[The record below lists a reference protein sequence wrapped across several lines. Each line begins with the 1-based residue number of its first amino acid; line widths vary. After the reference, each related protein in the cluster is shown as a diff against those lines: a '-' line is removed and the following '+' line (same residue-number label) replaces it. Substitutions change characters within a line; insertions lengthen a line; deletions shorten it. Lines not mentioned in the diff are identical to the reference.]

1 MSNDIAITSQPGATV
16 GTAAAIF
23 SPEGMDRLVRFAT
36 LMADSKATVPAHLA
50 GKPADCLAVT
60 MQAAQWGM
68 NPFAVAQKTHV
79 VNGTLGYEA
88 QLVNAV
94 VSSSNLL
101 ATRLNYRWDG
111 DWSKVNGKSDKS
123 PSLTVTV
130 WATLKGE
137 SEPRELTISM
147 AQAGVRNSPLW
158 EQDPRQ
164 QLAYLCV
171 KRWARLNAPDVLL
184 GVYTPDEL
192 QETAPRVERDIT
204 PTPATASGMNKLINS
219 KPEQHQEEKPKSS
232 DDRDPDE
239 MLMSFTDAAG
249 KAESVEKLDLIFN
262 GGVWPD
268 GKKRPGAKDALSGKW
283 LEMAEDV
290 YNVRRNELN
299 EVPMYHHRGA
309 AAPHLQPREVFMK
322 GAFGKKELLAVVP
335 LSWSTIDRLEQA
347 GEFPSRFWI
356 TDRRCA
362 WDQSEVEAWLDKRK
376 AASPATFT
384 GKKPPVDRRVY
395 RPVSAAA

>member
-23 SPEGMDRLVRFAT
+23 SPEGMNQLVRFAE
-36 LMADSKATVPAHLA
+36 LMAASKATVPQHLA
-50 GKPADCLAVT
+50 GKPSDCLAVT

-101 ATRLNYRWDG
+101 STRLNYRWDG
-111 DWSKVNGKSDKS
+111 DWSRVNGKSDKS

-130 WATLKGE
+130 SAVLKGE
-137 SEPRELTISM
+137 AEPRELTISM

-171 KRWARLNAPDVLL
+171 KRWARLHAPDVLL

-192 QETAPRVERDIT
+192 QEVTPRVERDIT
-204 PTPATASGMNKLINS
+204 PQSSTAAGMNNLINA
-219 KPEQHQEEKPKSS
+219 KPEQTQAERHQKV
-232 DDRDPDE
+232 DDRDPEEILTAFSGAAMNYNTVAD
-239 MLMSFTDAAG
+239 LDNAYKYVAKKLSTD
-249 KAESVEKLDLIFN
+249 D
-262 GGVWPD
+262 D
-268 GKKRPGAKDALSGKW
+268 RLSR
-283 LEMAEDV
+283 ATDV
-290 YNVRRNELN
+290 YTIRREELN
-299 EVPMYHHRGA
+299 EVPM
-309 AAPHLQPREVFMK
+309 
-322 GAFGKKELLAVVP
+322 
-335 LSWSTIDRLEQA
+335 
-347 GEFPSRFWI
+347 
-356 TDRRCA
+356 
-362 WDQSEVEAWLDKRK
+362 
-376 AASPATFT
+376 
-384 GKKPPVDRRVY
+384 
-395 RPVSAAA
+395 

>member
-1 MSNDIAITSQPGATV
+1 M
-16 GTAAAIF
+16 
-23 SPEGMDRLVRFAT
+23 
-36 LMADSKATVPAHLA
+36 
-50 GKPADCLAVT
+50 
-60 MQAAQWGM
+60 
-68 NPFAVAQKTHV
+68 
-79 VNGTLGYEA
+79 
-88 QLVNAV
+88 
-94 VSSSNLL
+94 
-101 ATRLNYRWDG
+101 
-111 DWSKVNGKSDKS
+111 
-123 PSLTVTV
+123 
-130 WATLKGE
+130 
-137 SEPRELTISM
+137 
-147 AQAGVRNSPLW
+147 RNSPLW

-299 EVPMYHHRGA
+299 EVPM
-309 AAPHLQPREVFMK
+309 
-322 GAFGKKELLAVVP
+322 
-335 LSWSTIDRLEQA
+335 
-347 GEFPSRFWI
+347 
-356 TDRRCA
+356 
-362 WDQSEVEAWLDKRK
+362 
-376 AASPATFT
+376 
-384 GKKPPVDRRVY
+384 
-395 RPVSAAA
+395 

>member
-1 MSNDIAITSQPGATV
+1 MSNDITITSQPGATV

-23 SPEGMDRLVRFAT
+23 SPEGMNQLVRFAE
-36 LMADSKATVPAHLA
+36 LMAASKATVPAHLA
-50 GKPADCLAVT
+50 GKPSDCLAVT

-123 PSLTVTV
+123 PNLTVTV

-171 KRWARLNAPDVLL
+171 KRWARLHSPDVLL

-219 KPEQHQEEKPKSS
+219 KPEQRQEEHDAGRKK
-232 DDRDPDE
+232 DDRSP
-239 MLMSFTDAAG
+239 
-249 KAESVEKLDLIFN
+249 EKLLSDFSAYAGGAVTVEELDSAYTAVAKRLSANQDLL
-262 GGVWPD
+262 D
-268 GKKRPGAKDALSGKW
+268 KAT
-283 LEMAEDV
+283 DV
-290 YNVRRNELN
+290 YTIRRDALN
-299 EVPMYHHRGA
+299 EVPM
-309 AAPHLQPREVFMK
+309 
-322 GAFGKKELLAVVP
+322 
-335 LSWSTIDRLEQA
+335 
-347 GEFPSRFWI
+347 
-356 TDRRCA
+356 
-362 WDQSEVEAWLDKRK
+362 
-376 AASPATFT
+376 
-384 GKKPPVDRRVY
+384 
-395 RPVSAAA
+395 

>member
-36 LMADSKATVPAHLA
+36 LMADSKATVPQHLA

-101 ATRLNYRWDG
+101 STRLNYRWDG

-130 WATLKGE
+130 SAVLKGE
-137 SEPRELTISM
+137 AEPRELTISM

-171 KRWARLNAPDVLL
+171 KRWARLHAPDVLL

-192 QETAPRVERDIT
+192 QEATPRVERDIT
-204 PTPATASGMNKLINS
+204 PPAATAQGMNSLINS
-219 KPEQHQEEKPKSS
+219 KPEQKQEERQQHK
-232 DDRDPDE
+232 DDRGPEEILHAFSGAAMNYNTQADLDKAYKYVAQKLAGDDD
-239 MLMSFTDAAG
+239 MLA
-249 KAESVEKLDLIFN
+249 KAT
-262 GGVWPD
+262 
-268 GKKRPGAKDALSGKW
+268 
-283 LEMAEDV
+283 DV
-290 YNVRRNELN
+290 YTIRCDELN
-299 EVPMYHHRGA
+299 EVPM
-309 AAPHLQPREVFMK
+309 
-322 GAFGKKELLAVVP
+322 
-335 LSWSTIDRLEQA
+335 
-347 GEFPSRFWI
+347 
-356 TDRRCA
+356 
-362 WDQSEVEAWLDKRK
+362 
-376 AASPATFT
+376 
-384 GKKPPVDRRVY
+384 
-395 RPVSAAA
+395 

>member
-101 ATRLNYRWDG
+101 ATRLNYKWDG
-111 DWSKVNGKSDKS
+111 DWSKVSGKTDKS

-137 SEPRELTISM
+137 SEPRSLTISM

-171 KRWARLNAPDVLL
+171 KRWARLHAPDVLL

-192 QETAPRVERDIT
+192 QEAQPRVERDIT
-204 PTPATASGMNKLINS
+204 PAPATAAGMNKLINT
-219 KPEQHQEEKPKSS
+219 KPEHSQEERQTRSQ
-232 DDRDPDE
+232 DE
-239 MLMSFTDAAG
+239 ILASFTDAAG
-249 KAESVEKLDLIFN
+249 KAETVEKLDLIFN
-262 GGVWPD
+262 GGTWPD
-268 GKKRPGAKDALSGKW
+268 GKKRPGACDAMSDKW
-283 LEMAEDV
+283 LEMATDV
-290 YNVRRNELN
+290 YNIRREELN
-299 EVPMYHHRGA
+299 E
-309 AAPHLQPREVFMK
+309 
-322 GAFGKKELLAVVP
+322 
-335 LSWSTIDRLEQA
+335 
-347 GEFPSRFWI
+347 I
-356 TDRRCA
+356 TM
-362 WDQSEVEAWLDKRK
+362 
-376 AASPATFT
+376 
-384 GKKPPVDRRVY
+384 
-395 RPVSAAA
+395 

>member
-1 MSNDIAITSQPGATV
+1 MSNDITITSQPGATV

-36 LMADSKATVPAHLA
+36 LMADSKATVPVHLA

-130 WATLKGE
+130 SAVLKGE
-137 SEPRELTISM
+137 AEPRELTISM

-171 KRWARLNAPDVLL
+171 KRWARLHAPDVLL

-204 PTPATASGMNKLINS
+204 PLARNAAGMNSLINA
-219 KPEQHQEEKPKSS
+219 KPDQQPEERTRKS

-239 MLMSFTDAAG
+239 MLTAFTDAAMNYNTIADLD
-249 KAESVEKLDLIFN
+249 KAYKYV
-262 GGVWPD
+262 
-268 GKKRPGAKDALSGKW
+268 AKNLANDDERLSK
-283 LEMAEDV
+283 ATDV
-290 YNVRRNELN
+290 YTIRRDELN
-299 EVPMYHHRGA
+299 EIPM
-309 AAPHLQPREVFMK
+309 
-322 GAFGKKELLAVVP
+322 
-335 LSWSTIDRLEQA
+335 
-347 GEFPSRFWI
+347 
-356 TDRRCA
+356 
-362 WDQSEVEAWLDKRK
+362 
-376 AASPATFT
+376 
-384 GKKPPVDRRVY
+384 
-395 RPVSAAA
+395 

>member
-36 LMADSKATVPAHLA
+36 MMADSKATVPQHLA

-130 WATLKGE
+130 SAVLKGE
-137 SEPRELTISM
+137 AEPRELTISM

-171 KRWARLNAPDVLL
+171 KRWARLHAPDVLL

-192 QETAPRVERDIT
+192 QETTPRVERDIT
-204 PTPATASGMNKLINS
+204 PPAATSQGMNSLINS
-219 KPEQHQEEKPKSS
+219 KPEQKQEDRQQHK
-232 DDRDPDE
+232 DDRGPE
-239 MLMSFTDAAG
+239 EILHAFSGAAMNYNTQADLD
-249 KAESVEKLDLIFN
+249 KAYKYVAQKLAGDDDLL
-262 GGVWPD
+262 
-268 GKKRPGAKDALSGKW
+268 AKAT
-283 LEMAEDV
+283 DV
-290 YNVRRNELN
+290 YTIRCDELN
-299 EVPMYHHRGA
+299 EVPM
-309 AAPHLQPREVFMK
+309 
-322 GAFGKKELLAVVP
+322 
-335 LSWSTIDRLEQA
+335 
-347 GEFPSRFWI
+347 
-356 TDRRCA
+356 
-362 WDQSEVEAWLDKRK
+362 
-376 AASPATFT
+376 
-384 GKKPPVDRRVY
+384 
-395 RPVSAAA
+395 

>member
-1 MSNDIAITSQPGATV
+1 MSNDITINSQPGATV

-23 SPEGMDRLVRFAT
+23 SNEGMNQLMRFAEA
-36 LMADSKATVPAHLA
+36 MAKGGATVPRHLA
-50 GKPADCLAVT
+50 GNIADCMAVT

-101 ATRLNYRWDG
+101 TTRLNQRWEG

-123 PSLTVTV
+123 PGLTVTV
-130 WATLKGE
+130 WATLRGE
-137 SEPRELTISM
+137 AEPRELTISM

-192 QETAPRVERDIT
+192 QETAPRVERDVT
-204 PTPATASGMNKLINS
+204 PPTSTAAGMNTLINA
-219 KPEQHQEEKPKSS
+219 KPDRKQEDQPKKS
-232 DDRDPDE
+232 DDRDPE
-239 MLMSFTDAAG
+239 EILAAFSDAAMNYNTVVDLD
-249 KAESVEKLDLIFN
+249 KAYKYVASKLAND
-262 GGVWPD
+262 D
-268 GKKRPGAKDALSGKW
+268 DRLSR
-283 LEMAEDV
+283 ATDV
-290 YNVRRNELN
+290 YTIRRDELN
-299 EVPMYHHRGA
+299 EVPM
-309 AAPHLQPREVFMK
+309 
-322 GAFGKKELLAVVP
+322 
-335 LSWSTIDRLEQA
+335 
-347 GEFPSRFWI
+347 
-356 TDRRCA
+356 
-362 WDQSEVEAWLDKRK
+362 
-376 AASPATFT
+376 
-384 GKKPPVDRRVY
+384 
-395 RPVSAAA
+395 

>member
-23 SPEGMDRLVRFAT
+23 SPEGMNQLVRFAE
-36 LMADSKATVPAHLA
+36 LMACSKATVPAHLA
-50 GKPADCLAVT
+50 GKPSDCLAVT

-101 ATRLNYRWDG
+101 STRLNYRWDG

-130 WATLKGE
+130 SAVLKGE
-137 SEPRELTISM
+137 AEPRELTISM

-171 KRWARLNAPDVLL
+171 KRWARLHAPDVLL

-192 QETAPRVERDIT
+192 QEATPRVERDIT
-204 PTPATASGMNKLINS
+204 PPAATAQGINSLINS
-219 KPEQHQEEKPKSS
+219 KPEQKQEERQQHK
-232 DDRDPDE
+232 DDRGPE
-239 MLMSFTDAAG
+239 EILHAFSGAAMNYNTQADLD
-249 KAESVEKLDLIFN
+249 KAYKYVAQKLAGDDDLL
-262 GGVWPD
+262 
-268 GKKRPGAKDALSGKW
+268 AKAT
-283 LEMAEDV
+283 DV
-290 YNVRRNELN
+290 YTIRCDELN
-299 EVPMYHHRGA
+299 EVP
-309 AAPHLQPREVFMK
+309 
-322 GAFGKKELLAVVP
+322 
-335 LSWSTIDRLEQA
+335 
-347 GEFPSRFWI
+347 
-356 TDRRCA
+356 
-362 WDQSEVEAWLDKRK
+362 
-376 AASPATFT
+376 
-384 GKKPPVDRRVY
+384 
-395 RPVSAAA
+395 

>member
-36 LMADSKATVPAHLA
+36 LMADSKATVPQHLA
-50 GKPADCLAVT
+50 GNPADCLAVT
-60 MQAAQWGM
+60 MQAAQWDM

-101 ATRLNYRWDG
+101 STRLNYRWDG

-130 WATLKGE
+130 SAVLKGE
-137 SEPRELTISM
+137 AEPRELTISM

-171 KRWARLNAPDVLL
+171 KRWARLHAPDVLL

-192 QETAPRVERDIT
+192 QEATSRVERDIT
-204 PTPATASGMNKLINS
+204 PPAATAQGMNSLINS
-219 KPEQHQEEKPKSS
+219 KPEQKQEERQQHK
-232 DDRDPDE
+232 DDRGPE
-239 MLMSFTDAAG
+239 EILHAFSGAAMNYNTQSDLD
-249 KAESVEKLDLIFN
+249 KAYKYVAQKLAGDDDLL
-262 GGVWPD
+262 
-268 GKKRPGAKDALSGKW
+268 AKAT
-283 LEMAEDV
+283 DV
-290 YNVRRNELN
+290 YTIRCDELN
-299 EVPMYHHRGA
+299 EVPM
-309 AAPHLQPREVFMK
+309 
-322 GAFGKKELLAVVP
+322 
-335 LSWSTIDRLEQA
+335 
-347 GEFPSRFWI
+347 
-356 TDRRCA
+356 
-362 WDQSEVEAWLDKRK
+362 
-376 AASPATFT
+376 
-384 GKKPPVDRRVY
+384 
-395 RPVSAAA
+395 

>member
-101 ATRLNYRWDG
+101 ATRLNYKWDG
-111 DWSKVNGKSDKS
+111 DWSKVSGKTDKS

-137 SEPRELTISM
+137 SEPRTLTISM

-171 KRWARLNAPDVLL
+171 KRWARLHAPDVLL

-204 PTPATASGMNKLINS
+204 PSASTAAGMNQLINS
-219 KPEQHQEEKPKSS
+219 HPDQHHEEKAKKT
-232 DDRDPDE
+232 DDRAPEDILSGFSSAAMAARNVAELDKAYKYAAHRLAGNQE
-239 MLMSFTDAAG
+239 LLDAAT
-249 KAESVEKLDLIFN
+249 
-262 GGVWPD
+262 
-268 GKKRPGAKDALSGKW
+268 
-283 LEMAEDV
+283 DV
-290 YNVRRNELN
+290 YGIRKDELN
-299 EVPMYHHRGA
+299 EVPM
-309 AAPHLQPREVFMK
+309 
-322 GAFGKKELLAVVP
+322 
-335 LSWSTIDRLEQA
+335 
-347 GEFPSRFWI
+347 
-356 TDRRCA
+356 
-362 WDQSEVEAWLDKRK
+362 
-376 AASPATFT
+376 
-384 GKKPPVDRRVY
+384 
-395 RPVSAAA
+395 

>member
-16 GTAAAIF
+16 GTTAAIF

-36 LMADSKATVPAHLA
+36 LMADSKATVPQHLA

-101 ATRLNYRWDG
+101 STRLNYRWDG

-130 WATLKGE
+130 SAVLKGE
-137 SEPRELTISM
+137 AEPRELTISM

-171 KRWARLNAPDVLL
+171 KRWARLHAPDVLL

-192 QETAPRVERDIT
+192 QETTPRVERDIT
-204 PTPATASGMNKLINS
+204 PPAATAQGMNSLINS
-219 KPEQHQEEKPKSS
+219 KPEQKQEDRQQHK
-232 DDRDPDE
+232 DDRGPE
-239 MLMSFTDAAG
+239 EILHAFSGAAMNYNTQADLD
-249 KAESVEKLDLIFN
+249 KAYKYVAQKLAGDDDLL
-262 GGVWPD
+262 
-268 GKKRPGAKDALSGKW
+268 AKAT
-283 LEMAEDV
+283 DV
-290 YNVRRNELN
+290 YTIRRDELN
-299 EVPMYHHRGA
+299 EVPM
-309 AAPHLQPREVFMK
+309 
-322 GAFGKKELLAVVP
+322 
-335 LSWSTIDRLEQA
+335 
-347 GEFPSRFWI
+347 
-356 TDRRCA
+356 
-362 WDQSEVEAWLDKRK
+362 
-376 AASPATFT
+376 
-384 GKKPPVDRRVY
+384 
-395 RPVSAAA
+395 

>member
-1 MSNDIAITSQPGATV
+1 MSNNITITSQPGATV

-36 LMADSKATVPAHLA
+36 LMADSKATVPVHLA

-101 ATRLNYRWDG
+101 STRLNYRWDG

-130 WATLKGE
+130 SAVLKGE
-137 SEPRELTISM
+137 TEPRELTISM

-171 KRWARLNAPDVLL
+171 KRWARLHAPDVLL

-204 PTPATASGMNKLINS
+204 LPARNAAGMNSLINA
-219 KPEQHQEEKPKSS
+219 KPDQQPEERTRKS

-239 MLMSFTDAAG
+239 MLTAFTDAAMNYNTIADLD
-249 KAESVEKLDLIFN
+249 KAYKYV
-262 GGVWPD
+262 
-268 GKKRPGAKDALSGKW
+268 AKNLANDDERLSK
-283 LEMAEDV
+283 ATDV
-290 YNVRRNELN
+290 YNIRRDELN
-299 EVPMYHHRGA
+299 EIPM
-309 AAPHLQPREVFMK
+309 
-322 GAFGKKELLAVVP
+322 
-335 LSWSTIDRLEQA
+335 
-347 GEFPSRFWI
+347 
-356 TDRRCA
+356 
-362 WDQSEVEAWLDKRK
+362 
-376 AASPATFT
+376 
-384 GKKPPVDRRVY
+384 
-395 RPVSAAA
+395 

>member
-101 ATRLNYRWDG
+101 ATRLNYKWGG
-111 DWSKVNGKSDKS
+111 DWSKVSGKTDKS

-137 SEPRELTISM
+137 SEPRTLTISM

-171 KRWARLNAPDVLL
+171 KRWARLHAPDVLL

-192 QETAPRVERDIT
+192 QEAAPRVERDIT
-204 PTPATASGMNKLINS
+204 PPASTAAGMNQLINS
-219 KPEQHQEEKPKSS
+219 HPDQHHEEKAKKT
-232 DDRDPDE
+232 DDRAPEDILSGFSSAAMAARNVAELDKAYKYAAHRLAGNQE
-239 MLMSFTDAAG
+239 LLDAAT
-249 KAESVEKLDLIFN
+249 
-262 GGVWPD
+262 
-268 GKKRPGAKDALSGKW
+268 
-283 LEMAEDV
+283 DV
-290 YNVRRNELN
+290 YGIRKDELN
-299 EVPMYHHRGA
+299 EVPM
-309 AAPHLQPREVFMK
+309 
-322 GAFGKKELLAVVP
+322 
-335 LSWSTIDRLEQA
+335 
-347 GEFPSRFWI
+347 
-356 TDRRCA
+356 
-362 WDQSEVEAWLDKRK
+362 
-376 AASPATFT
+376 
-384 GKKPPVDRRVY
+384 
-395 RPVSAAA
+395 

>member
-23 SPEGMDRLVRFAT
+23 SPEGMNQLVRFAE
-36 LMADSKATVPAHLA
+36 LMAQSKATVPQHLA

-111 DWSKVNGKSDKS
+111 DWSKVNGKTDKS
-123 PSLTVTV
+123 PLLTVTV
-130 WATLKGE
+130 SAVIKGE
-137 SEPRELTISM
+137 EDPRELTISM

-171 KRWARLNAPDVLL
+171 KRWARLHAPDVLL

-192 QETAPRVERDIT
+192 QESAPRVERDIT
-204 PTPATASGMNKLINS
+204 PQAATASGMNSLINA
-219 KPEQHQEEKPKSS
+219 KPEQKEQSRNEG
-232 DDRDPDE
+232 RDPDE
-239 MLMSFTDAAG
+239 MLKSFTEAASNE
-249 KAESVEKLDLIFN
+249 ESVEKLDLIFN
-262 GGVWPD
+262 GGTWPD

-283 LEMAEDV
+283 LEMATYV
-290 YNVRRNELN
+290 YNVRRDELN
-299 EVPMYHHRGA
+299 KLPM
-309 AAPHLQPREVFMK
+309 
-322 GAFGKKELLAVVP
+322 
-335 LSWSTIDRLEQA
+335 
-347 GEFPSRFWI
+347 
-356 TDRRCA
+356 
-362 WDQSEVEAWLDKRK
+362 
-376 AASPATFT
+376 
-384 GKKPPVDRRVY
+384 
-395 RPVSAAA
+395 

>member
-36 LMADSKATVPAHLA
+36 LMADSKATVPQHLA

-88 QLVNAV
+88 QLVNAA

-101 ATRLNYRWDG
+101 STRLNYRWDG

-130 WATLKGE
+130 SAVLKGE
-137 SEPRELTISM
+137 AEPRELTISM

-171 KRWARLNAPDVLL
+171 KRWARLHAPDVLL

-192 QETAPRVERDIT
+192 QETTPRVERDIT
-204 PTPATASGMNKLINS
+204 PPAATAQGMNSLINS
-219 KPEQHQEEKPKSS
+219 KPEQKQEERQQHKDERGPEEILHAFSGAAMNYNTQS
-232 DDRDPDE
+232 DLDKAYKYVAQK
-239 MLMSFTDAAG
+239 LAG
-249 KAESVEKLDLIFN
+249 DDDLLAKAT
-262 GGVWPD
+262 
-268 GKKRPGAKDALSGKW
+268 
-283 LEMAEDV
+283 DV
-290 YNVRRNELN
+290 YTIRCDELN
-299 EVPMYHHRGA
+299 EVPM
-309 AAPHLQPREVFMK
+309 
-322 GAFGKKELLAVVP
+322 
-335 LSWSTIDRLEQA
+335 
-347 GEFPSRFWI
+347 
-356 TDRRCA
+356 
-362 WDQSEVEAWLDKRK
+362 
-376 AASPATFT
+376 
-384 GKKPPVDRRVY
+384 
-395 RPVSAAA
+395 

>member
-23 SPEGMDRLVRFAT
+23 SPEGMNQLVRFAE
-36 LMADSKATVPAHLA
+36 LMAQSKATVPQHLA

-101 ATRLNYRWDG
+101 TSRLNYRWDG
-111 DWSKVNGKSDKS
+111 DWSKVNGKTDKS

-130 WATLKGE
+130 SAVIKGE
-137 SEPRELTISM
+137 AEPRELTISM

-171 KRWARLNAPDVLL
+171 KRWARLHAPDVLL

-192 QETAPRVERDIT
+192 QETTPRVERDIT
-204 PTPATASGMNKLINS
+204 PPAATASGVNSLINS
-219 KPEQHQEEKPKSS
+219 KPEQKQEEQTRKA

-239 MLMSFTDAAG
+239 ILAAFTGAAMNYNTVADLDNAY
-249 KAESVEKLDLIFN
+249 KYVAKKL
-262 GGVWPD
+262 
-268 GKKRPGAKDALSGKW
+268 AKDDERLAK
-283 LEMAEDV
+283 ATDV
-290 YNVRRNELN
+290 YSIRRDELN
-299 EVPMYHHRGA
+299 EVPM
-309 AAPHLQPREVFMK
+309 
-322 GAFGKKELLAVVP
+322 
-335 LSWSTIDRLEQA
+335 
-347 GEFPSRFWI
+347 
-356 TDRRCA
+356 
-362 WDQSEVEAWLDKRK
+362 
-376 AASPATFT
+376 
-384 GKKPPVDRRVY
+384 
-395 RPVSAAA
+395 

>member
-1 MSNDIAITSQPGATV
+1 MRNDIAITSQPGATV

-111 DWSKVNGKSDKS
+111 DWSRVSGKTDKS
-123 PSLTVTV
+123 PNLTVTV

-204 PTPATASGMNKLINS
+204 PAPATASGMNKLINS
-219 KPEQHQEEKPKSS
+219 KPEQKQEEHDAGRKK
-232 DDRDPDE
+232 DDRSP
-239 MLMSFTDAAG
+239 
-249 KAESVEKLDLIFN
+249 EKLLSDFSAYAGGAVTVEELDSAYTAVAKRLSANQDLL
-262 GGVWPD
+262 D
-268 GKKRPGAKDALSGKW
+268 KAT
-283 LEMAEDV
+283 DV
-290 YNVRRNELN
+290 YTIRRDELN
-299 EVPMYHHRGA
+299 EVPM
-309 AAPHLQPREVFMK
+309 
-322 GAFGKKELLAVVP
+322 
-335 LSWSTIDRLEQA
+335 
-347 GEFPSRFWI
+347 
-356 TDRRCA
+356 
-362 WDQSEVEAWLDKRK
+362 
-376 AASPATFT
+376 
-384 GKKPPVDRRVY
+384 
-395 RPVSAAA
+395 

>member
-36 LMADSKATVPAHLA
+36 LMADSKATVPQHLA

-101 ATRLNYRWDG
+101 STRLNYRWDG

-130 WATLKGE
+130 SAVLKGE
-137 SEPRELTISM
+137 AEPRELTISM

-171 KRWARLNAPDVLL
+171 KRWARLHAPDVLL

-192 QETAPRVERDIT
+192 QETTPRVERDIT
-204 PTPATASGMNKLINS
+204 PPAATAQGMNSLINS
-219 KPEQHQEEKPKSS
+219 KPEQKQEERQQHK
-232 DDRDPDE
+232 DDRGPE
-239 MLMSFTDAAG
+239 EILHAFSGAAMNYNTQADLD
-249 KAESVEKLDLIFN
+249 KAYKYVAQKLAGDDDLL
-262 GGVWPD
+262 
-268 GKKRPGAKDALSGKW
+268 AKAN
-283 LEMAEDV
+283 DV
-290 YNVRRNELN
+290 YTIRCDELN
-299 EVPMYHHRGA
+299 EVPM
-309 AAPHLQPREVFMK
+309 
-322 GAFGKKELLAVVP
+322 
-335 LSWSTIDRLEQA
+335 
-347 GEFPSRFWI
+347 
-356 TDRRCA
+356 
-362 WDQSEVEAWLDKRK
+362 
-376 AASPATFT
+376 
-384 GKKPPVDRRVY
+384 
-395 RPVSAAA
+395 

>member
-88 QLVNAV
+88 QLVNAA

-101 ATRLNYRWDG
+101 ATRLNYKWDG
-111 DWSKVNGKSDKS
+111 DWSKVSGKTDKS

-137 SEPRELTISM
+137 SEPRTLTISM

-171 KRWARLNAPDVLL
+171 KRWARLHAPDVLL

-192 QETAPRVERDIT
+192 QEAAPRVERDIT
-204 PTPATASGMNKLINS
+204 PPASTAAGMNQLINS
-219 KPEQHQEEKPKSS
+219 QPDQHHEEKAKKT
-232 DDRDPDE
+232 DDRAPEDILSGFSSAAMAARNVAELDKAYKYAAHRLAGNQE
-239 MLMSFTDAAG
+239 LLDAAT
-249 KAESVEKLDLIFN
+249 
-262 GGVWPD
+262 
-268 GKKRPGAKDALSGKW
+268 
-283 LEMAEDV
+283 DV
-290 YNVRRNELN
+290 YGIRKDELN
-299 EVPMYHHRGA
+299 EVPM
-309 AAPHLQPREVFMK
+309 
-322 GAFGKKELLAVVP
+322 
-335 LSWSTIDRLEQA
+335 
-347 GEFPSRFWI
+347 
-356 TDRRCA
+356 
-362 WDQSEVEAWLDKRK
+362 
-376 AASPATFT
+376 
-384 GKKPPVDRRVY
+384 
-395 RPVSAAA
+395 

>member
-23 SPEGMDRLVRFAT
+23 SPEGMNQLVRFAE
-36 LMADSKATVPAHLA
+36 LMACSKATVPAHLA
-50 GKPADCLAVT
+50 GKPSDCLAVT

-101 ATRLNYRWDG
+101 STRLNYRWDG

-130 WATLKGE
+130 SAVLKGE
-137 SEPRELTISM
+137 AEPRELTISM

-171 KRWARLNAPDVLL
+171 KRWARLHAPDVLL

-192 QETAPRVERDIT
+192 QEATPRVERDIT
-204 PTPATASGMNKLINS
+204 PPAATAHGMNSLINS
-219 KPEQHQEEKPKSS
+219 KPEKKQEDRQQHK
-232 DDRDPDE
+232 DDRGPE
-239 MLMSFTDAAG
+239 EILHAFSGAAMNYNTQADLD
-249 KAESVEKLDLIFN
+249 KAYKYVAQKLAGDDDLL
-262 GGVWPD
+262 
-268 GKKRPGAKDALSGKW
+268 AKAT
-283 LEMAEDV
+283 DV
-290 YNVRRNELN
+290 YTIRCDELN
-299 EVPMYHHRGA
+299 EVPM
-309 AAPHLQPREVFMK
+309 
-322 GAFGKKELLAVVP
+322 
-335 LSWSTIDRLEQA
+335 
-347 GEFPSRFWI
+347 
-356 TDRRCA
+356 
-362 WDQSEVEAWLDKRK
+362 
-376 AASPATFT
+376 
-384 GKKPPVDRRVY
+384 
-395 RPVSAAA
+395 